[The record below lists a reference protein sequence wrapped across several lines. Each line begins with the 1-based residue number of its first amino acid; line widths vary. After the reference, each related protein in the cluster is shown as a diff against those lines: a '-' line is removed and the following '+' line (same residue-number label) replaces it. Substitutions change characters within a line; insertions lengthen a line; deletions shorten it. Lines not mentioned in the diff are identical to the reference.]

1 MVLNKIKDKIKPF
14 CNCLI
19 IIVLTVLPVKWGYA
33 LEHPNVLLIIA
44 DDLTY
49 SDLPLYGGM
58 NIETPNID
66 RLGKEGLVFNHAI
79 FQPLCVYQADR
90 HCIQGCTLYETVLH
104 GITPLLDLVQKVS
117 YTD

>member
-66 RLGKEGLVFNHAI
+66 RLGKEGLVFNHAY
-79 FQPLCVYQADR
+79 LSSSMCVRSEEHTSELQSRGY
-90 HCIQGCTLYETVLH
+90 
-104 GITPLLDLVQKVS
+104 LV
-117 YTD
+117 

>member
-33 LEHPNVLLIIA
+33 LENPNVLLIIA

-49 SDLPLYGGM
+49 SDLPLYVGM
-58 NIETPNID
+58 NIDTPNIV
-66 RLGKEGLVFNHAI
+66 RLCKEGLVFNHAYLSSSVC
-79 FQPLCVYQADR
+79 FPCR
-90 HCIQGCTLYETVLH
+90 STLHTLMY
-104 GITPLLDLVQKVS
+104 PLLNVS
-117 YTD
+117 